1 MADRHVLQ
9 IERLLPMGAIAGIFW
24 RLWAQSRAGTSGVL
38 APGWITHLFKAITLY
53 LGGCGAIAW
62 LRTRLSPLTPPP
74 RLKVIDGP
82 RIAASPENVGN
93 WRDVGGLPVEGDGR
107 RVVRLGEIFR
117 SGDLSE
123 MDTNPAVQTATASR
137 RAIATVI
144 DLRTLVE
151 TKGASDKCPG
161 ALKVAIRIG
170 AASLDPT
177 AQKYQGLSSGYI
189 KPFIFNPGYLFDTV
203 QFEKL
208 PALVTIMLMTEPGYV
223 PGQCG
228 GLHSSRWHVHRRI
241 RPAQSRDSQHA
252 QAHTRF
258 LLSPPPF
265 SLRTPRA

>member
-1 MADRHVLQ
+1 
-9 IERLLPMGAIAGIFW
+9 
-24 RLWAQSRAGTSGVL
+24 
-38 APGWITHLFKAITLY
+38 
-53 LGGCGAIAW
+53 
-62 LRTRLSPLTPPP
+62 
-74 RLKVIDGP
+74 
-82 RIAASPENVGN
+82 
-93 WRDVGGLPVEGDGR
+93 
-107 RVVRLGEIFR
+107 
-117 SGDLSE
+117 